1 MKRFGLFCAAM
12 CLVAGFATACG
23 GSSNSSQE
31 PATGT
36 ATLTA
41 SPSGTAEAT
50 TSGPAAASAA
60 TITIANMNFGEPVT
74 VPPGGQITIKNDDS
88 AEHSV
93 TSDTAGKF
101 DVEVE
106 GTTYR
111 ESEHE
116 QPGDE
121 PVLTQAG
128 GVEVG
133 LTICYDLRF
142 PELFRIL
149 AVRGARILTVPSA
162 FTLPTTRDCVAR
174 S

>member
-23 GSSNSSQE
+23 GSSNSTQE

-60 TITIANMNFGEPVT
+60 TITIANMNFGEAVT
-74 VPPGGQITIKNDDS
+74 VPPGGQVTIKNDDS

-106 GTTYR
+106 GKEQGTLTAP
-111 ESEHE
+111 SE
-116 QPGDE
+116 PGE
-121 PVLTQAG
+121 YAFH
-128 GVEVG
+128 
-133 LTICYDLRF
+133 CKYH
-142 PELFRIL
+142 
-149 AVRGARILTVPSA
+149 PSMHG
-162 FTLPTTRDCVAR
+162 TLIVK
-174 S
+174 